1 MLAIAIKNIIIF
13 VLVML
18 CFHYALKTYKLEK
31 EGFEAPLD
39 TTTAAELAPLPVA
52 PATCKDRKATSDLDQ
67 YFGCKPAP
75 EYKCENKEPIGDG
88 TGAPKPPTFV
98 AMEGEKSAGC
108 DPSRQNG
115 LGGTTCDPGF
125 KPTVPQALP
134 VKSDCVLDQPNPNA
148 FLMLRTYDNDNVINT
163 GHWDNVD
170 LYDEFGEVFAEFS
183 CDAYSG

>member
-18 CFHYALKTYKLEK
+18 CFHYALKLEK
-31 EGFEAPLD
+31 EGFEAP
-39 TTTAAELAPLPVA
+39 TLPVA

-75 EYKCENKEPIGDG
+75 EYKCENKEPIG
-88 TGAPKPPTFV
+88 TGATKPPTFV
-98 AMEGEKSAGC
+98 TMEGEKSAGC